1 MSLTKVSYSM
11 ISGAPVNVLDYGAD
25 PTGVADST
33 SAIQAAINTGCTV
46 WIPSGTYS
54 VTTIDLRGRYANI
67 IGDGILQTV
76 IKARSAVSTIFNA
89 LESSDVQI
97 APVLISNM
105 TIDGNNVVTGS
116 AISIRYRHFSKI
128 DTCYILNVTA
138 PNAAGIYAVDAW
150 LNIISNCRITNCY
163 DGLTWAGSN
172 HRSTVNSCSFT
183 SCTNTSVT
191 CTSLGTALDGNNALV
206 FNNCDMEFG
215 TGLGVYLNVSDA
227 AFYGCY
233 VGENLNGPA
242 FFVDAGNILVSSGVV
257 YFGHTVN
264 SFGVTGNGGQVLFDK
279 CSVNGQTNGGITYLM
294 SGGLKNY
301 YKWQDCNF
309 GILLGGD
316 PIMSGDRL
324 DYGPPA
330 VVFAERL
337 GKNYT
342 PSYSNATGT
351 VTNPGN
357 GQRVTCATAPGPTP
371 IIGLQCSLINP
382 SQAVTGERLYLVLV
396 YKLGTASGSP
406 DIRLS
411 GTPLGGAPTTVIG
424 NPPPS
429 ASVATYMKLD
439 TTFPSGAY
447 TVLEL
452 QIINCGVGDYIEIQE
467 CFLAD
472 NRMLQQIT
480 GATEMTNLY
489 KC

>member
-11 ISGAPVNVLDYGAD
+11 IKGAAANVLDYGAD

-33 SAIQAAINTGCTV
+33 AAIQAAINTGQTV
-46 WIPSGTYS
+46 WIPIGTYS
-54 VTTIDLRGRYANI
+54 ITTLDLKQRYPTI
-67 IGDGILQTV
+67 IGESMVATILR
-76 IKARSAVSTIFNA
+76 ARSSVVTMVDAYETTDGQVVPLF
-89 LESSDVQI
+89 
-97 APVLISNM
+97 ISNLTM
-105 TIDGNNVVTGS
+105 DGNNFVTG
-116 AISIRYRHFSKI
+116 ACVQMRFRHMSNIESVYFLNATSSNASGFFAV
-128 DTCYILNVTA
+128 DCWLTSLNNCRFTTCYNGLNF
-138 PNAAGIYAVDAW
+138 Y
-150 LNIISNCRITNCY
+150 
-163 DGLTWAGSN
+163 GSN
-172 HRSTVNSCSFT
+172 HRSAVNSCSFT
-183 SCTNTSVT
+183 GCTNAGVT

-215 TGLGVYLNVSDA
+215 TGLGVYLSVSDA

-242 FFVDAGNILVSSGVV
+242 FFVDAGNILVSSGVL

-264 SFGVTGNGGQVLFDK
+264 TFGVTGNGGRVLFDK
-279 CSVNGQTNGGITYLM
+279 CTVNGQTNGGITFLM

-309 GILLGGD
+309 GIGLGGN
-316 PIMSGDRL
+316 PVISGDRL

-330 VVFAERL
+330 VVFAHRL

-342 PSYSNATGT
+342 PSYNNATGT
-351 VTNPGN
+351 LVVGDKS
-357 GQRVTCATAPGPTP
+357 QRVTCATAPGPTP

-396 YKLGTASGSP
+396 YKLATASGTP
-406 DIRLS
+406 DIRIS
-411 GTPLGGAPTTVIG
+411 GTPFGGAPTTVIG
-424 NPPPS
+424 NPTPS
-429 ASVATYMKLD
+429 ASVATYIKLD

-447 TVLEL
+447 TVLEF
-452 QIINCGVGDYIEIQE
+452 QIINCAVGDYLEIQE

-480 GATEMTNLY
+480 GTTEMANLY

>member
-33 SAIQAAINTGCTV
+33 SAIQAAINTGRTV

-279 CSVNGQTNGGITYLM
+279 CSVNGQTNGGISYLM
-294 SGGLKNY
+294 SGGLKNLLIIVFRMFPEDIP
-301 YKWQDCNF
+301 QINF
-309 GILLGGD
+309 GLILHL
-316 PIMSGDRL
+316 L
-324 DYGPPA
+324 
-330 VVFAERL
+330 
-337 GKNYT
+337 
-342 PSYSNATGT
+342 
-351 VTNPGN
+351 
-357 GQRVTCATAPGPTP
+357 
-371 IIGLQCSLINP
+371 
-382 SQAVTGERLYLVLV
+382 
-396 YKLGTASGSP
+396 
-406 DIRLS
+406 
-411 GTPLGGAPTTVIG
+411 
-424 NPPPS
+424 
-429 ASVATYMKLD
+429 
-439 TTFPSGAY
+439 
-447 TVLEL
+447 
-452 QIINCGVGDYIEIQE
+452 
-467 CFLAD
+467 FLL
-472 NRMLQQIT
+472 N
-480 GATEMTNLY
+480 
-489 KC
+489 